1 MIEPA
6 CPAAHLIWAAF
17 SAASDNCS
25 SVMDLTSE
33 QQAMLKKYHQA
44 LDTWLASND
53 NPTAIAY
60 DAALDACLDAGFDPS
75 HHPAS

>member
-17 SAASDNCS
+17 SAAPDSFS

-33 QQAMLKKYHQA
+33 QQALLKQYHQA
-44 LDTWLASND
+44 LDAWLASND